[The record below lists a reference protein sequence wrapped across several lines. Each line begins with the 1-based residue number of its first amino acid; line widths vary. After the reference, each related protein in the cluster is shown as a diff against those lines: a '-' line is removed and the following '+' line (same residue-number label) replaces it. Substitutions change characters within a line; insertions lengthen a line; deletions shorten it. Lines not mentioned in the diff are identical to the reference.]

1 MERNYQQAGRRIVK
15 DGATYFTIGYLSID
29 GLGYGYVFKDE
40 RAFRE
45 DPKAVCYIPEYGF
58 EDAEEVVINGERCYP
73 AEQVNGYT
81 REDLEALVDGCV
93 DVDTGEVI
101 PLDYFFWKLEWAFP
115 ETYLNEM
122 AA

>member
-1 MERNYQQAGRRIVK
+1 MQQAGRRIVK
-15 DGATYFTIGYLSID
+15 DGATYFTNDYLSID

-58 EDAEEVVINGERCYP
+58 ADAEEVEIDGERCYR
-73 AEQVNGYT
+73 AEEVDGYT
-81 REDLEALVDGCV
+81 REQLEALVDGEV
-93 DVDTGEVI
+93 DCDTGEVI
-101 PLDYFFWKLEWAFP
+101 PLDYFFWKLEWAYP
-115 ETYLNEM
+115 ETYLMEM